1 MEFRILGPV
10 GLWLDGAELPLKGS
24 KQRTILAALLL
35 AREKVLSDAQLGEVL
50 WGKNPPAT
58 YQAQIYTYASRLRR
72 HLQGSM
78 ALIRQGPGYFM
89 RIGTARFDY
98 HEFETLSRS
107 GREALRTG
115 RFDQASELLRGAL
128 DLWRGPTLTD
138 VTDLLAETER
148 PGIEEVRMKTLES
161 RIDAELALGR
171 HHELISELVGL
182 VNANPLRER
191 TRAQLMIAL
200 YQGDRQAE
208 AFATF
213 QEGSRLLSDELGVDP
228 GPTLKSAYQAILTND
243 VRPAFPVQRS
253 SVATTSRPA
262 VLAADTPDFT
272 GREAELD
279 VATDRLRHRSSL
291 VTVTG
296 MPGVGKTVFAL
307 HVTDQLRAEFP
318 DGQLFADLRGSGGT
332 PLSPGEALGTLLGG
346 LGVSGSSLPA
356 SLEQRAHLYRSL
368 LTDRRMIVVLDDA
381 ATDRQVRPLLTGAPH
396 VRTIITTRRML
407 TTLGGQYTLN
417 LSPLGSADALS
428 LFTAIVGPERVGAET
443 SAASRIVGLCHGLPL
458 AVRIAGA
465 RAAAKV
471 HWPLARLATRLAD
484 PDRLLDELRLGDLDV
499 QERLRDGCQSLDPLS
514 RTALLRLSLLDVP
527 SFPHSTT
534 SSLLGLPDA
543 SGEQITEHLLDMH
556 LLELAGIEPDGS
568 QAYRFHPL
576 ARLVAKE
583 IALAEGMSAALSLT

>member
-10 GLWLDGAELPLKGS
+10 GLWLNGAELPLKGS

-72 HLQGSM
+72 HLHGGM
-78 ALIRQGPGYFM
+78 ALIRQGSGYFM
-89 RIGTARFDY
+89 RIGTARFDF
-98 HEFETLSRS
+98 HEFENLSRT
-107 GREALRTG
+107 GREALRLG
-115 RFDQASELLRGAL
+115 RFDEASELLRGAL
-128 DLWRGPTLTD
+128 SLWRGPTLTD

-148 PGIEEVRMKTLES
+148 PGIEEVRLKTLES

-182 VNANPLRER
+182 VNADPLRER

-228 GPTLKSAYQAILTND
+228 GPTLRNAYQAILTHD
-243 VRPAFPVQRS
+243 VRPAFPVQRN
-253 SVATTSRPA
+253 SVTTTPRPA
-262 VLAADTPDFT
+262 TPAAGTPDFT

-279 VATDRLRHRSSL
+279 VVTDRLRTRSSL

-307 HVTDQLRAEFP
+307 HVADRLRAEFP
-318 DGQLFADLRGSGGT
+318 DGRLHVDLRGGGT
-332 PLSPGEALGTLLGG
+332 PLSPGEALGALLGG
-346 LGVSGSSLPA
+346 LGVSGSSLPS
-356 SLEQRAHLYRSL
+356 SLDQRATLYRDL
-368 LTDRRMIVVLDDA
+368 LAERRMIVVLDDA
-381 ATDRQVRPLLTGAPH
+381 ATDPQVRPLLTGAPH
-396 VRTIITTRRML
+396 CRTIITTRRVL
-407 TTLGGQYTLN
+407 TTLGGQHTLT
-417 LSPLGSADALS
+417 LPPLGDDEALA
-428 LFTAIVGPERVGAET
+428 LFTSIAGPERTDAEK
-443 SAASRIVGLCHGLPL
+443 AAAARIVRLCHGLPL

-465 RAAAKV
+465 RAAAKL
-471 HWPLARLATRLAD
+471 HWSLERMAARFAD

-499 QERLRDGCQSLDPLS
+499 RERFRGGCESLDPLS
-514 RTALLRLSLLDVP
+514 RSALLRLSLLDSP
-527 SFPHSTT
+527 SFPHSAT

-543 SGEQITEHLLDMH
+543 SGEQVTEHLLDMH
-556 LLELAGIEPDGS
+556 LLELAGIEPGGE

-576 ARLVAKE
+576 ARLVARE
-583 IALAEGMSAALSLT
+583 IAVTEDGLSAALSLT

>member
-10 GLWLDGAELPLKGS
+10 GLWLEGTELPLKGS

-35 AREKVLSDAQLGEVL
+35 ARGKVLSDAQLGEVL
-50 WGKNPPAT
+50 WGKSPPTT

-98 HEFETLSRS
+98 HEFENLSRS

-115 RFDQASELLRGAL
+115 RFDKASELLRGAL

-171 HHELISELVGL
+171 HHELTSELVGL

-228 GPTLKSAYQAILTND
+228 GPTLKNAYQAILAND
-243 VRPAFPVQRS
+243 VRPAYPEQRS
-253 SVATTSRPA
+253 PVTTTPRPA
-262 VLAADTPDFT
+262 MLAAGTPDFT
-272 GREAELD
+272 GREAALD
-279 VATDRLRHRSSL
+279 VATDRLRRRSSL
-291 VTVTG
+291 VTVAG
-296 MPGVGKTVFAL
+296 MPGVGKTAFAL
-307 HVTDQLRAEFP
+307 HVADQLRAEFP
-318 DGQLFADLRGSGGT
+318 DGQLFADLRGSGGA
-332 PLSPGEALGTLLGG
+332 PLDPSEALGTLLGG
-346 LGVSGSSLPA
+346 LDVDASSLPA
-356 SLEQRAHLYRSL
+356 SLEQRAHLYRGL
-368 LTDRRMIVVLDDA
+368 LADRRMIVVLDDA

-396 VRTIITTRRML
+396 CRTIITTRRML

-417 LSPLGSADALS
+417 LSPLGDAEALS
-428 LFTAIVGPERVGAET
+428 LFTKIVGAERAGAEAG
-443 SAASRIVGLCHGLPL
+443 AASRIVRFCHGLPL

-465 RAAAKV
+465 RAAAKQ
-471 HWPLARLATRLAD
+471 HWTLARVANRLAD

-499 QERLRDGCQSLDPLS
+499 RERLRGGCRSLDPQS
-514 RTALLRLSLLDVP
+514 RAALLRLSLLDVP

-534 SSLLGLPDA
+534 SSLLGLSDA
-543 SGEQITEHLLDMH
+543 EGEQITEHLLDMH
-556 LLELAGIEPDGS
+556 LLELADMERDGT

-576 ARLVAKE
+576 ARLAARE
-583 IALAEGMSAALSLT
+583 TALAEGLSAELSLT